1 METIEGWVESQEFQ
15 IQLDSQGKIIDY
27 LDPNIKRENKPEER
41 IRQKTVQILC
51 NDYLYPKDCIALE
64 KGIKIGREEKRA
76 DIIIYNSHSAKIN
89 NNQGQIAFIIE
100 TKAPSEKEP
109 DGQFVSY
116 ICATSAQGGIWTNGE
131 KILYYKRVENN
142 NVEEWIGIPRNGEP
156 WDAIGKYKKSELIVP
171 IDLKLAFKR
180 CHNAMFRSGIDSEDL
195 ALDMTRILLAK
206 HEDEESSDENCQF
219 RMTQEEYKNPD
230 KRKKA
235 CDRVRQLFELV
246 KNRYPDVFKPSEE
259 ITCSDDQLA
268 IVISQLQ
275 PYSFLDSPNDVIG
288 TAYEIYVASHL
299 KGERGQYFT
308 NRLVVSMMVEMAD
321 PNDQS
326 YILDPTCGS
335 GGFLI
340 SSLNYI
346 FKKIDSSNRGQSAKD
361 VLKRSVV
368 HQLFGID
375 ISPKLV
381 KIAKANMLLG
391 KDGHGGIEWADSL
404 NGTDK
409 LSAKFKE
416 SCGFGKPSIIL
427 SNPPFGAGHDLRIK
441 DRSTL
446 AKFQIGHNWEIQ
458 NDGSVLYS
466 EDKYREGEG
475 IPPEL
480 LYLEQYLRWVRDDG
494 LICVVM
500 AKGQLDN
507 REAYAIRRKIL
518 SEAQLLAV
526 VNLHEDTFEP
536 FCGSKASV
544 LLFKKCKPSQDYRI
558 FMAISNKIGQSSRG
572 ETLLKKDSN
581 GEPITVNGKL
591 QLDEDLSEIAAAYN
605 DFRHGN
611 LAESEFRFS
620 IDVKEIDKA
629 SLSFNPVRYLP
640 KHNEALKKVITL
652 CEGEE
657 AAFEKKTLSEVADKV
672 FNGPRF
678 KRPYAEDG
686 VDSGPTIRKYYTGT
700 AMTQLHSENIK
711 YLDESRCSPVQLKQ
725 LKELTIH
732 KGYIL
737 ISDSGTLG
745 RVSYALNQHD
755 GAVAT
760 NNLIRVVITDENLRG
775 YVYQFLRSEI
785 GQSLMLKN
793 AYGTNQEHLE
803 PDVIGDMII
812 PIPKNRELI
821 DDIGSRVI
829 SSMKSLEASISSAN
843 SAAELWNNAIVEL
856 SKQEN

>member
-1 METIEGWVESQEFQ
+1 METVEGWVESQEFQ

-51 NDYLYPKDCIALE
+51 NDYLYPKDCVALE

-76 DIIIYNSHSAKIN
+76 DIIIYNSPSAKVN
-89 NNQGQIAFIIE
+89 NEQGQIAFIVE
-100 TKAPSEKEP
+100 VKAPIVKEP
-109 DGQFVSY
+109 DGQLISY
-116 ICATSAQGGIWTNGE
+116 ICSTSAQGGFWTNGE
-131 KILYYKRVENN
+131 KIVYYRRLEDNTVD
-142 NVEEWIGIPRNGEP
+142 EWIGIPRNGEP
-156 WDAIGKYKKSELIVP
+156 WDAIGKYKKSDLIVP

-180 CHNAMFRSGIDSEDL
+180 CHNAIYRSGIDSEDL

-206 HEDEESSDENCQF
+206 HEDEESSDETCQF
-219 RMTQEEYKNPD
+219 RMTQEEFRDPE
-230 KRKKA
+230 KRKRA
-235 CDRVRQLFELV
+235 CKRVRVLFEAV
-246 KNRYPDVFKPSEE
+246 KNRYPDVFKKSEE

-308 NRLVVSMMVEMAD
+308 NRLVVSMMVAMAD
-321 PNDQS
+321 PNDKS

-340 SSLNYI
+340 SSMNYI
-346 FKKIDSSNRGQSAKD
+346 FSKIDSSSRGQNAKD

-409 LSAKFKE
+409 LSAKFHE
-416 SCGFGKPSIIL
+416 SCGFGKPTIIL
-427 SNPPFGAGHDLRIK
+427 SNPPFGSGHDIRIK
-441 DRSTL
+441 DKSTL
-446 AKFQIGHNWEIQ
+446 SKFEIGHSWEVQ
-458 NDGSVLYS
+458 NDGSVVFS
-466 EDKYREGEG
+466 PDKYKEGEG
-475 IPPEL
+475 VPPEL
-480 LYLEQYLRWVRDDG
+480 LYLEQYLKWIHDDG
-494 LICVVM
+494 LVCVVM

-518 SEAQLLAV
+518 LEAQLLAV
-526 VNLHEDTFEP
+526 INLHEDTFEP

-544 LLFKKCKPSQDYRI
+544 LLFKKCKPQADYRI

-572 ETLLKKDSN
+572 ETLLKKDAN
-581 GEPITVNGKL
+581 GEPIVVNGKL
-591 QLDEDLSEIAAAYN
+591 QLDEDLSEIAAAYSQ
-605 DFRHGN
+605 FKRGE
-611 LAESEFRFS
+611 LVESEFRFS
-620 IDVKEIDKA
+620 IGNNDIDKA
-629 SLSFNPVRYLP
+629 SLSFNPVHYLP
-640 KHNEALKKVITL
+640 KHNEALRKVITL
-652 CEGEE
+652 CDASEDSK
-657 AAFEKKTLSEVADKV
+657 FEKKTLAEVADKIY
-672 FNGPRF
+672 NGPRF
-678 KRPYAEDG
+678 KRPYADDG
-686 VDSGPTIRKYYTGT
+686 VESGPTIRKYFTGT
-700 AMTQLHSENIK
+700 AITQLHSDNVK
-711 YLDESRCSPVQLKQ
+711 YLDEAKCSPIQLKQ
-725 LKELTIH
+725 LQELTIR

-745 RVSYALNQHD
+745 RVSYALQQHD
-755 GAVAT
+755 GHVAT
-760 NNLIRVVITDENLRG
+760 NNLIRVVIEDENLRG

-803 PDVIGDMII
+803 PDVIADVMI
-812 PIPKNRELI
+812 PIPKDRTVI
-821 DDIGSRVI
+821 DNIGSKVI
-829 SSMKSLEASISSAN
+829 ASINALEESITSAN
-843 SAAELWNNAIVEL
+843 EAEGLWQEAII
-856 SKQEN
+856 

>member
-1 METIEGWVESQEFQ
+1 METVEGWVESQEFQ

-27 LDPNIKRENKPEER
+27 LDPTIKRENKPEER

-51 NDYLYPKDCIALE
+51 NDYQYPKDCVALE
-64 KGIKIGREEKRA
+64 KGIKMGREEKRA
-76 DIIIYNSHSAKIN
+76 DIVIYNSPTAKVN
-89 NNQGQIAFIIE
+89 NEQGQIAFIIE
-100 TKAPSEKEP
+100 VKAMTEKEP
-109 DGQFVSY
+109 DGQLISY
-116 ICATSAQGGIWTNGE
+116 ICSTSAQGGFWTNGE
-131 KILYYKRVENN
+131 KIVYYKRVENN
-142 NVEEWIGIPRNGEP
+142 QVEEWIGIPRNGEP
-156 WDAIGKYKKSELIVP
+156 WDAIGKYKKSDLTIP

-180 CHNAMFRSGIDSEDL
+180 CHNAIYRSGIDSEDL

-206 HEDEESSDENCQF
+206 HEDEESSDETCQF
-219 RMTQEEYKNPD
+219 RMTQEEFKDPV
-230 KRKKA
+230 KRKRA
-235 CDRVRQLFELV
+235 CSRVRGLFELV
-246 KNRYPDVFKPSEE
+246 KNRYPDVFKQSEE

-275 PYSFLDSPNDVIG
+275 QYSFLDSPNDVIG

-308 NRLVVSMMVEMAD
+308 NRLVVSMMVAMAD
-321 PNDQS
+321 PNDKS

-340 SSLNYI
+340 SSMNYI
-346 FKKIDSSNRGQSAKD
+346 FKKIDSSNRGQNAKD

-391 KDGHGGIEWADSL
+391 KDGHGGIEWTDSL
-404 NGTDK
+404 NGLDR

-416 SCGFGKPSIIL
+416 SCGLGKPHIIL
-427 SNPPFGAGHDLRIK
+427 SNPPFGSGHDLRIK

-446 AKFQIGHNWEIQ
+446 AKFKIGHSWEVQ
-458 NDGSVLYS
+458 PDGSVLYS
-466 EDKYREGEG
+466 DDRYKEGEG
-475 IPPEL
+475 VPPEL
-480 LYLEQYLRWVRDDG
+480 LFLEQYLRWIREDG
-494 LICVVM
+494 LVCVVM

-507 REAYAIRRKIL
+507 REAYAIRKKIL
-518 SEAQLLAV
+518 EEAQLLAV

-544 LLFKKCKPSQDYRI
+544 LLFKKCRPSADYRV
-558 FMAISNKIGQSSRG
+558 FMAISTKIGQSSRG
-572 ETLLKKDSN
+572 ETLLKKDAN
-581 GEPITVNGKL
+581 GEPIVIDGKL
-591 QLDEDLSEIAAAYN
+591 QLDEDLTDIAAAYN
-605 DFRHGN
+605 EFKHGTLN
-611 LAESEFRFS
+611 ESEFRFS
-620 IDVKEIDKA
+620 IGINEIDKT
-629 SLSFNPVRYLP
+629 SLSFNPVHYLP
-640 KHNEALKKVITL
+640 KHNDALRKVLTM
-652 CEGEE
+652 CDGEDSS
-657 AAFEKKTLSEVADKV
+657 FEKKTLSEVADRI

-686 VDSGPTIRKYYTGT
+686 VESGPTIRKYFTGT
-700 AMTQLHSENIK
+700 AVTQLHSENIK
-711 YLDESRCSPVQLKQ
+711 YLDEARCSAAQLKQ

-755 GAVAT
+755 GHVAT
-760 NNLIRVVITDENLRG
+760 NNLIRVVIEDENLRG
-775 YVYQFLRSEI
+775 YVYQFLKSEI

-803 PDVIGDMII
+803 PDVISDVLI
-812 PIPKNRELI
+812 PIPKDREVI
-821 DDIGSRVI
+821 DKIGSKVL
-829 SSMKSLEASISSAN
+829 SSISSIEQSISYADE
-843 SAAELWNNAIVEL
+843 AESLWKRLL
-856 SKQEN
+856 S

>member
-1 METIEGWVESQEFQ
+1 METVEGWVESQEFQ

-27 LDPNIKRENKPEER
+27 LDSNIKRENKPEER

-64 KGIKIGREEKRA
+64 RVIKIGREDKRA
-76 DIIIYNSHSAKIN
+76 DIVIYNTPTAKIN
-89 NNQGQIAFIIE
+89 NDQGQIAFIIE
-100 TKAPSEKEP
+100 VKAPTEKAP
-109 DGQFVSY
+109 DGQLISY
-116 ICATSAQGGIWTNGE
+116 ICPSSAQGGFWTNGE
-131 KILYYKRVENN
+131 KIVYYRRVDNN
-142 NVEEWIGIPRNGEP
+142 KVEEWIGIPRNGEP

-180 CHNAMFRSGIDSEDL
+180 CHNAIYRSGIDSEDL

-206 HEDEESSDENCQF
+206 HEDEESSDETCQF
-219 RMTQEEYKNPD
+219 RMTQEEYKDPI
-230 KRKKA
+230 KRKRA
-235 CDRVRQLFELV
+235 CERVRSLFELV
-246 KNRYPDVFKPSEE
+246 KGRYPDVFKPSEE

-308 NRLVVSMMVEMAD
+308 NRLVISMMVSMAD
-321 PNDQS
+321 PNDKS

-340 SSLNYI
+340 SSMNYI
-346 FKKIDSSNRGQSAKD
+346 FKKIDLSSRGQSAKD

-404 NGTDK
+404 NGTNK

-416 SCGFGKPSIIL
+416 SCGFGKPTIIL
-427 SNPPFGAGHDLRIK
+427 SNPPFGSGHDLRIK
-441 DRSTL
+441 ERNTL
-446 AKFQIGHNWEIQ
+446 SNFQIGHTWE
-458 NDGSVLYS
+458 VLPNGTVVYNY
-466 EDKYREGEG
+466 DRLKEGEG
-475 IPPEL
+475 VPPEL
-480 LYLEQYLRWVRDDG
+480 LYLEQYLKWIHEDG
-494 LICVVM
+494 LVCVVM

-507 REAYAIRRKIL
+507 REAYAIRKKII
-518 SEAQLLAV
+518 EETQLLAV

-544 LLFKKCKPSQDYRI
+544 LLFKKSRPTQDYRI
-558 FMAISNKIGQSSRG
+558 FMALSTKIGQTSRG

-581 GEPITVNGKL
+581 GEPIVVNGKL
-591 QLDEDLSEIAAAYN
+591 QLDEDLSDIATAYN
-605 DFRHGN
+605 EFKHGSLN
-611 LAESEFRFS
+611 ESEFRFS
-620 IDVKEIDKA
+620 IGVNELDQA
-629 SLSFNPVRYLP
+629 TLSFNPVHYLP
-640 KHNEALKKVITL
+640 KHNEALRKVITL
-652 CEGEE
+652 CEGDDSL
-657 AAFEKKTLSEVADKV
+657 FEKKTLAEVANRI

-678 KRPYAEDG
+678 KRPYADDG
-686 VDSGPTIRKYYTGT
+686 VESGPTIRKYFTGT
-700 AMTQLHSENIK
+700 AITQLHSDNIK
-711 YLDESRCSPVQLKQ
+711 YLDEAKCTPLQLKQ

-732 KGYIL
+732 KGYLL

-745 RVSYALNQHD
+745 RVTYALNQHD
-755 GAVAT
+755 GHVAT
-760 NNLIRVVITDENLRG
+760 NNLIRIIIEDENLRG

-785 GQSLMLKN
+785 GQSLLLKN

-803 PDVIGDMII
+803 PDVISEVLI
-812 PIPKNRELI
+812 PIPKDRRII

-829 SSMKSLEASISSAN
+829 RSIEAIEQSIQADN
-843 SAAELWNNAIVEL
+843 EADLIWNRIINA
-856 SKQEN
+856 

>member
-1 METIEGWVESQEFQ
+1 METVEGWVESQEFQ

-27 LDPNIKRENKPEER
+27 LDPNVKRENKPEER

-51 NDYLYPKDCIALE
+51 NDYLYPKECIALE
-64 KGIKIGREEKRA
+64 KGIKMGREEKRA
-76 DIIIYNSHSAKIN
+76 DIIIYNSASAKVHN
-89 NNQGQIAFIIE
+89 EQGQISYIIE
-100 TKAPSEKEP
+100 VKAPTEKEP
-109 DGQFVSY
+109 DGQLISY
-116 ICATSAQGGIWTNGE
+116 ICSTSAQGGFWTNGE
-131 KILYYKRVENN
+131 KIVYYKRVENN
-142 NVEEWIGIPRNGEP
+142 QVEEWIGIPRNGEP
-156 WDAIGKYKKSELIVP
+156 WDAIGKYKKSDLIIP

-180 CHNAMFRSGIDSEDL
+180 CHNAIYRSGIDSEDL

-219 RMTQEEYKNPD
+219 RMTQEEFRDPE
-230 KRKKA
+230 KRKRA
-235 CDRVRQLFELV
+235 CSRVRRLFELV
-246 KNRYPDVFKPSEE
+246 KNRYPDVFKSSEE

-308 NRLVVSMMVEMAD
+308 NRLVVSMMVAMAD
-321 PNDQS
+321 PNDKS

-340 SSLNYI
+340 SSMNYI
-346 FKKIDSSNRGQSAKD
+346 FKKIDSSSRGQSAKD

-391 KDGHGGIEWADSL
+391 KDGHGGIEWTDSL
-404 NGTDK
+404 NGTDR

-416 SCGFGKPSIIL
+416 SCGFGKPHIIL
-427 SNPPFGAGHDLRIK
+427 SNPPFGSGHDLRIK
-441 DRSTL
+441 DKSTL
-446 AKFQIGHNWEIQ
+446 SKFQIGHSWEVQ
-458 NDGSVLYS
+458 EDGSVLYS
-466 EDKYREGEG
+466 EDRFREGEG
-475 IPPEL
+475 VPPEL
-480 LYLEQYLRWVRDDG
+480 LYLEQYLRWIREDG
-494 LICVVM
+494 LVCVVM

-507 REAYAIRRKIL
+507 REAYAIRRKIMD
-518 SEAQLLAV
+518 EAQLLAV

-544 LLFKKCKPSQDYRI
+544 LLFKKCKPAPDYRI
-558 FMAISNKIGQSSRG
+558 FMAISTKIGQSSRG
-572 ETLLKKDSN
+572 ETLLKKDAN
-581 GEPITVNGKL
+581 GEPIVVDGKL
-591 QLDEDLSEIAAAYN
+591 QLDEDLTEIAAAYN
-605 DFRHGN
+605 DFKHGT
-611 LAESEFRFS
+611 LTESEFRFS
-620 IDVKEIDKA
+620 IGVNDIDKV
-629 SLSFNPVRYLP
+629 SLSFNPVHYLP
-640 KHNEALKKVITL
+640 KHNEALRKVITL
-652 CEGEE
+652 CDGDDSV
-657 AAFEKKTLSEVADKV
+657 FEKKTLAEVADSI

-678 KRPYAEDG
+678 KRPYADDG
-686 VDSGPTIRKYYTGT
+686 VEDGPTIRKYFTGT
-700 AMTQLHSENIK
+700 AITQLHSDNIK
-711 YLDESRCSPVQLKQ
+711 YLDEAKCTPQQLKQ

-755 GAVAT
+755 GHVAT
-760 NNLIRVVITDENLRG
+760 NNLIRVVIEDENLRG

-803 PDVIGDMII
+803 PDVISDVLI
-812 PIPKNRELI
+812 PIPKDRKVI
-821 DDIGSRVI
+821 DDIGSKVI
-829 SSMKSLEASISSAN
+829 ASIASIEDSISSADEADN
-843 SAAELWNNAIVEL
+843 LWKSII
-856 SKQEN
+856 S

>member
-27 LDPNIKRENKPEER
+27 LDNNVKRENKPEER

-64 KGIKIGREEKRA
+64 KVVKVGREDKRA
-76 DIIIYNSHSAKIN
+76 DIVIFNDPSARIH
-89 NNQGQIAFIIE
+89 NNQGQISLIIE
-100 TKAPSEKEP
+100 TKAPTEKEP
-109 DGQFVSY
+109 DGQLISY
-116 ICATSAQGGIWTNGE
+116 ICATSAQGGFWTNGE
-131 KILYYKRVENN
+131 KIFYYRRVENN
-142 NVEEWIGIPRNGEP
+142 KVEEWIGIPRNGEP

-206 HEDEESSDENCQF
+206 HEDEESSDEVCQF
-219 RMTQEEYKNPD
+219 RMTQEEFQDPD
-230 KRKKA
+230 KREKA
-235 CDRVRQLFELV
+235 CSRVRKLFELV

-321 PNDQS
+321 PDDKS

-340 SSLNYI
+340 TSLNHV
-346 FKKIDSSNRGQSAKD
+346 FKKIDSSTRGQSAKD
-361 VLKRSVV
+361 VLKRAVV

-446 AKFQIGHNWEIQ
+446 SKFDIGHSWEILE
-458 NDGSVLYS
+458 DGSVLYS
-466 EDKYREGEG
+466 KEKYREGEG
-475 IPPEL
+475 VPPEL
-480 LYLEQYLRWVRDDG
+480 LYLEQYLKWIREDG
-494 LICVVM
+494 IICVVM

-507 REAYAIRRKIL
+507 REAYAIRKKIL
-518 SEAQLLAV
+518 DEAQLLAV

-544 LLFKKCKPSQDYRI
+544 LLFKKCKPKHDYRI

-581 GEPITVNGKL
+581 GEPMVVNGKL
-591 QLDEDLSEIAAAYN
+591 QLDEDLSEIAAAYKEFKQGILN
-605 DFRHGN
+605 
-611 LAESEFRFS
+611 ESEFRFS
-620 IDVKEIDKA
+620 ISINDLDKA

-640 KHNEALKKVITL
+640 KHNEALRKVITL
-652 CEGEE
+652 CDGEE
-657 AAFEKKTLSEVADKV
+657 AAFEKKTLAEVADKV

-686 VDSGPTIRKYYTGT
+686 IESGPTIRKYYTGT
-700 AMTQLHSENIK
+700 AITQLHSDNIK
-711 YLDESRCSPVQLKQ
+711 YLDEARCSAVQLKQ

-755 GAVAT
+755 GSVAT
-760 NNLIRVVITDENLRG
+760 NNLIRVVVSDENLRG
-775 YVYQFLRSEI
+775 YIYQFLRCEI

-803 PDVIGDMII
+803 PDVIGDVLI
-812 PIPKNRELI
+812 PIPKDRKVI
-821 DDIGSRVI
+821 DEIGSKII
-829 SSMKSLEASISSAN
+829 SSIEYIEKSISSAN
-843 SAAELWNNAIVEL
+843 EARDIWEKIIS
-856 SKQEN
+856 

>member
-1 METIEGWVESQEFQ
+1 METVEGWVESQEFQ

-27 LDPNIKRENKPEER
+27 LDPNVKRENKPEER

-51 NDYLYPKDCIALE
+51 NDYLYPKECIALE
-64 KGIKIGREEKRA
+64 KGIKMGREEKRA
-76 DIIIYNSHSAKIN
+76 DIIIYNSASAKVHN
-89 NNQGQIAFIIE
+89 EQGQISYIIE
-100 TKAPSEKEP
+100 VKAPTEKEP
-109 DGQFVSY
+109 DGQLISY
-116 ICATSAQGGIWTNGE
+116 ICSTSAQGGFWTNGE
-131 KILYYKRVENN
+131 KIVYYKRVENN
-142 NVEEWIGIPRNGEP
+142 QVEEWIGIPRNGEP
-156 WDAIGKYKKSELIVP
+156 WDAIGKYKKSDLIIP

-180 CHNAMFRSGIDSEDL
+180 CHNAIYRSGIDSEDL

-219 RMTQEEYKNPD
+219 RMTQEEFRDPE
-230 KRKKA
+230 KRKRA
-235 CDRVRQLFELV
+235 CSRVRRLFELV
-246 KNRYPDVFKPSEE
+246 KNRYPDVFKSSEE

-308 NRLVVSMMVEMAD
+308 NRLVVSMMVAMAD
-321 PNDQS
+321 PNDKS

-340 SSLNYI
+340 SSMNYI
-346 FKKIDSSNRGQSAKD
+346 FKKIDSSSRGQSAKD

-391 KDGHGGIEWADSL
+391 KDGHGGIEWTDSL
-404 NGTDK
+404 NGTDR

-416 SCGFGKPSIIL
+416 SCGFGKPHIIL
-427 SNPPFGAGHDLRIK
+427 SNPPFGSGHDLRIK
-441 DRSTL
+441 DKSTL
-446 AKFQIGHNWEIQ
+446 SKFQIGHSWEVQ
-458 NDGSVLYS
+458 EDGSVLYS
-466 EDKYREGEG
+466 EDRFREGEG
-475 IPPEL
+475 VPPEL
-480 LYLEQYLRWVRDDG
+480 LYLEQYLRWIREDG
-494 LICVVM
+494 LVCVVM

-507 REAYAIRRKIL
+507 REAYAIRRKIMD
-518 SEAQLLAV
+518 EAQLLAV

-544 LLFKKCKPSQDYRI
+544 LLFKKCKPAPDYRI
-558 FMAISNKIGQSSRG
+558 FMAISTKIGQSSRG
-572 ETLLKKDSN
+572 ETLLKKDAN
-581 GEPITVNGKL
+581 GEPIVVDGKL
-591 QLDEDLSEIAAAYN
+591 QLDEDLTEIAAAYN
-605 DFRHGN
+605 DFKHGT
-611 LAESEFRFS
+611 LTESEFRFS
-620 IDVKEIDKA
+620 IGVNDIDKV
-629 SLSFNPVRYLP
+629 SLSFNPVHYLP
-640 KHNEALKKVITL
+640 KHNEALRKVITL
-652 CEGEE
+652 CDGDDSV
-657 AAFEKKTLSEVADKV
+657 FEKKTLAEVADSI

-678 KRPYAEDG
+678 KRPYADDG
-686 VDSGPTIRKYYTGT
+686 VEDGPTIRRYFTGT
-700 AMTQLHSENIK
+700 AITQLHSDNIK
-711 YLDESRCSPVQLKQ
+711 YLDEAKCTPQQLKQ

-755 GAVAT
+755 GHVAT
-760 NNLIRVVITDENLRG
+760 NNLIRVVIEDENLRG

-803 PDVIGDMII
+803 PDVISDVLI
-812 PIPKNRELI
+812 PIPKDRKVI
-821 DDIGSRVI
+821 DDIGSKVI
-829 SSMKSLEASISSAN
+829 ASIASIEDSISSADEADN
-843 SAAELWNNAIVEL
+843 LWKSII
-856 SKQEN
+856 S